1 MIDAGQ
7 VVLGIIA
14 VSGVA
19 LSAILGWFG
28 TRGTTAAKT
37 VEVALQQ
44 LNERVTNQ
52 GKEIAELRGRLEQSE
67 SERHQLSATIQVQ
80 AGELRDKDELLA
92 DYRKNVCDWMEHWAR
107 GSKPPAP
114 TMTWRMRNDLIDLGL
129 IPEEGA

>member
-7 VVLGIIA
+7 VILGIIA

-67 SERHQLSATIQVQ
+67 AERHQLSATIQVQ

-92 DYRKNVCDWMEHWAR
+92 DYRKNVCDWMEHRAI
-107 GSKPPAP
+107 GSKPPEP
-114 TMTWRMRNDLIDLGL
+114 TMTWRIRNDLINMGL
-129 IPEEGA
+129 IPKEGD